1 MEVAA
6 NGVEIDML
14 FNIMC
19 PLSSMQ
25 GMFVH
30 VQVDCAGKL
39 CM

>member
-14 FNIMC
+14 FKY
-19 PLSSMQ
+19 MQ